1 MSHFYI
7 NSTGC
12 VKSILH
18 SGGEL
23 GYRSR
28 FVLPFWLIF
37 ANYAT
42 HKSTNTAKNSYICI
56 STDYSI

>member
-1 MSHFYI
+1 MLFKEI
-7 NSTGC
+7 
-12 VKSILH
+12 VLDK
-18 SGGEL
+18 
-23 GYRSR
+23 R
-28 FVLPFWLIF
+28 FRAPICAPIWLIF